1 MSKLLPVALLAT
13 AVLFSATENSQTAI
27 AGTCASKCGPKPI
40 QFTPGQLINVE
51 VTNLTSSIV
60 LLEKVQGTDAIPLYP
75 GKTLYLERGGGTNP
89 NFSAV
94 FWDQTALPLRAIIT
108 QPQSKTLR
116 IELRPGSRPPGD
128 RSVYVRNDG
137 RVAIF

>member
-1 MSKLLPVALLAT
+1 MALLAT
-13 AVLFSATENSQTAI
+13 AVLFSATENSRTAI
-27 AGTCASKCGPKPI
+27 AGTCASKCGPRPI